1 MIIGTAGHIDHGKT
15 TLVKALTGVDCDRLK
30 EEKARGI
37 TLDLGYAYTP
47 LPTGGMLGFI
57 DVPGHE
63 KLIHNM
69 LAGAT
74 GIDFALLV
82 VAADDGPMP
91 QTREHL
97 EIVELLGIRR
107 GAVALTK
114 CDAVSPERVTAAEAE
129 VREML
134 AGTGLAEAPVLRV
147 AATTGAGIPELRAHL
162 DQAAAELGG
171 KAGKGGFRLAVDRC
185 FTLGGVGTVVTGT
198 AFSGRV
204 QAGDQLLLSPPGKP
218 VRVRSLRV
226 QDSPADSGQV
236 GERIALALTGIE
248 KAEVER
254 GMWVLTPA
262 LHQPLTRFDARLRV
276 LPGQPA
282 LKHWTQVH
290 VHLGAEDVPG
300 RVALLEGNELAPGT
314 SGFAQI
320 ALEREVGAIS
330 GDRFILRDAS
340 ARHTVGGGEV
350 LDIFPPSRHKRSPE
364 RLAML
369 AALADP
375 DPAVALALAA
385 ERQPAGVDL
394 ARYAIN
400 RNLSAAER
408 EELAGRLGLTVIA
421 DTGFSAQRWQEL
433 KDRLL
438 AALAAEHERAPDMP
452 GVERDRLRRL
462 TLPALSR
469 PAFDVL
475 VGQCLEAGN
484 LARSNAWL
492 HLPEHRVQLA
502 AGDSGLWRTLKPLLD
517 AAPYCPPRIRDVAR
531 ATGMGEESVRSL
543 FKRLARFGEV
553 YPVAHDHYFTAA
565 AVADLAQRVAGLCEQ
580 EGAARAAPLRDQIGG
595 GRKVAIQILEFFDR
609 IGYTRRVK
617 DNHVLRG
624 EDSRRMEFA

>member
-1 MIIGTAGHIDHGKT
+1 MIVGTAGHIDHGKT

-37 TLDLGYAYTP
+37 TVDLGYAYTP
-47 LPTGGMLGFI
+47 LPMGGVLGFI

-97 EIVELLGIRR
+97 EIVELLGLRQ

-114 CDAVSPERVTAAEAE
+114 CDAVDPDRLDAAVAE
-129 VREML
+129 IRELL
-134 AGTGLAEAPVLRV
+134 AGTGLAAAPVFKV
-147 AATTGAGIPELRAHL
+147 AATTGTGIGELRTHL
-162 DQAAAELGG
+162 NRAAAELGS
-171 KAGKGGFRLAVDRC
+171 KAERGGFRLAVDRC

-204 QAGDQLLLSPPGKP
+204 QTGDQLVLSPPGKP

-226 QDSPADSGQV
+226 QDRPAEDGRV

-248 KAEVER
+248 KAGVER
-254 GMWVLTPA
+254 GMWVLAPA
-262 LHQPLTRFDARLRV
+262 LHQPVSRFDASIRV
-276 LPGQPA
+276 LPGQPP

-290 VHLGAEDVPG
+290 VHLGAEDIPG
-300 RVALLEGNELAPGT
+300 RVALLDGDELAPGT

-320 ALEREVGAIS
+320 ALEREVGCVS

-340 ARHTVGGGEV
+340 ARHTVGGGQV

-364 RLAML
+364 RLAMVR
-369 AALADP
+369 ALADG
-375 DPAVALALAA
+375 DPATALALAA
-385 ERQPAGVDL
+385 DRQPAGVDL
-394 ARYAIN
+394 ERYAAN
-400 RNLSAAER
+400 RNLSAAEVEALER
-408 EELAGRLGLTVIA
+408 KLGLTVVAQI
-421 DTGFSAQRWQEL
+421 GFSPRRWQEL
-433 KDRLL
+433 GERLL

-462 TLPALSR
+462 TLPALPR
-469 PAFDVL
+469 GAFDML
-475 VGQCLEAGN
+475 VGQCLEAG
-484 LARSNAWL
+484 AIIRTNAWL
-492 HLPEHRVQLA
+492 HLPEHRVQLG
-502 AGDSGLWRTLKPLLD
+502 AGDRDRWLTLKSLLD
-517 AAPYCPPRIRDVAR
+517 AAPCNPPRVREIAN
-531 ATGMGEESVRSL
+531 ATGLGEDSVRSL

-565 AVADLAQRVAGLCEQ
+565 AVADLARRIAALCDR
-580 EGAARAAPLRDQIGG
+580 EGAARAASLRDDIGG

-609 IGYTRRVK
+609 IGYTRRVR
-617 DNHVLRG
+617 DNHLVRG
-624 EDSRRMEFA
+624 DGRAMEFA